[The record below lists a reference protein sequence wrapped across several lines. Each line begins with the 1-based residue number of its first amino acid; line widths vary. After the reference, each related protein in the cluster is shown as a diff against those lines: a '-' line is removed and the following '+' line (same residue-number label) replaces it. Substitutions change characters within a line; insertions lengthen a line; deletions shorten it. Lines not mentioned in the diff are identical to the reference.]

1 MISAMSAEAIRREW
15 AGRVIDGR
23 FTLLQWLGGTERSG
37 VFLTELPGPQAQ
49 KAAIKLIAAD
59 GGDAEARIAGWAA
72 TSTLSHPHLIRLLD
86 TGRCQID
93 DAALVYAVMEYADE
107 VLAEILPE
115 RPLTPGETKEM
126 LGPVLDTLSY
136 LHGKGFVHGHVKPS
150 NIMVVDDQL
159 KLAGDSLWIEGET
172 WMNGAPAGVYDAPE
186 AATGTISPAGDV
198 WSLGVTL
205 VVALTQHP
213 PVWDGS
219 MESDPVVPESIPQP
233 LAGIARGCLKIDPA
247 HRCTLEEIRA
257 QLDAASSP
265 PAAPEKAGGRVPG
278 KSRTGVVVA
287 GVLVLLAVIA
297 VFLVRSHQVQSSSP
311 DGEQAPAA
319 TTAPPQT
326 QEQAPTATT
335 APPQAQEQAPTAAT
349 APPEEQTPAGTA
361 ASPQEPAPAATTEAP
376 VAGDQNSRGP
386 ASNGTALK
394 GAVADQVLPDVPASA
409 SRTIHGK
416 VNVGIRVTVD
426 AGGTV
431 SDAAF
436 DSEGP
441 SKYFA
446 KAAMQAAQRW
456 KFKPAQVDGQTVSSV
471 WMLRFQ
477 FAQDGTT
484 VTPVETSP

>member
-1 MISAMSAEAIRREW
+1 MISAMSAEAIRRDW
-15 AGRVIDGR
+15 TGRVIDGR
-23 FTLLQWLGGTERSG
+23 FTLLRWLGGTERSG
-37 VFLTELPGPQAQ
+37 VFLTELPGPPAQ

-72 TSTLSHPHLIRLLD
+72 TATLSHPHLIRLLD
-86 TGRCQID
+86 TGRCQTD
-93 DAALVYAVMEYADE
+93 GAALVYAVMEYADE
-107 VLAEILPE
+107 VLAEVLPE
-115 RPLTPGETKEM
+115 RPLTPREAKEM

-136 LHGKGFVHGHVKPS
+136 LHGKRFVHGHVKPS

-159 KLAGDSLWIEGET
+159 KLAADSLWIEGET
-172 WMNGAPAGVYDAPE
+172 GMNPPAAGVYDAPE
-186 AATGTISPAGDV
+186 TASGTISPAGDV

-233 LAGIARGCLKIDPA
+233 LADIARGCLKTDPA
-247 HRCTLEEIRA
+247 RRYTLEEIRA
-257 QLDAASSP
+257 RLDAASSV
-265 PAAPEKAGGRVPG
+265 PAAPGNAGGGVSG
-278 KSRTGVVVA
+278 KSRAAVLVA
-287 GVLVLLAVIA
+287 GMLVLLAIIA
-297 VFLVRSHQVQSSSP
+297 VFLVRSHQSQSSSP
-311 DGEQAPAA
+311 DTEQAPAI

-326 QEQAPTATT
+326 QEQAPAVRTASPQTQERAPTATT
-335 APPQAQEQAPTAAT
+335 APP
-349 APPEEQTPAGTA
+349 EEQ
-361 ASPQEPAPAATTEAP
+361 APAATTEAP
-376 VAGDQNSRGP
+376 VPGDQNSKNP
-386 ASNGTALK
+386 ASNGSALK
-394 GAVADQVLPDVPASA
+394 GAVAEQVLPDVVPSA

-426 AGGTV
+426 ASGAV

-456 KFKPAQVDGQTVSSV
+456 KFEPAQVDGQAVSSV
-471 WMLRFQ
+471 WVLRFQ
-477 FAQDGTT
+477 FTQDGTT